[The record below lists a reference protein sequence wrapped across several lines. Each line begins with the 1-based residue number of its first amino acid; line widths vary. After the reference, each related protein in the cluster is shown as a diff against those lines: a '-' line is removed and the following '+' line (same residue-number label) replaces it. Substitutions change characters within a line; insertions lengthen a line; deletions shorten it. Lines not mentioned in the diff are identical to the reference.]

1 MVDQGRNRH
10 FKQFVANRVGE
21 IQSSTDPEQW
31 MYVPI
36 SMNPA
41 DILSRG
47 MKAEELKVCN
57 K

>member
-10 FKQFVANRVGE
+10 FKPFVANRVGE

-41 DILSRG
+41 DILNRG